1 VTTWDRVDEPVLRW
15 IRDDWPLK
23 LGERHYYSF
32 ETRPPEPIPELDDL
46 PSDELHESLR
56 RLHDAALIDGL
67 EAGFMSGKTR
77 WTNL

>member
-1 VTTWDRVDEPVLRW
+1 VEVATWDRVDEPVLRW

-23 LGERHYYSF
+23 LGERHYYEF

-67 EAGFMSGKTR
+67 EAGS
-77 WTNL
+77 